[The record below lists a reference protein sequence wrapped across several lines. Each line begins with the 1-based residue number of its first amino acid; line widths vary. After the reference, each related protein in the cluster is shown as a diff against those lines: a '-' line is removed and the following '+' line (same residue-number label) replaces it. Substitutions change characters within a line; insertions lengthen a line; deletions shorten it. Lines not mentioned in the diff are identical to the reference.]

1 MAERVPR
8 RSTDHG
14 EPRLCRARWSHP
26 PQKQAPLLRDDDDD
40 EFRTPEEEEP
50 TLLERLNAI
59 AQEPLT
65 PLTQILLVV
74 ALILLLLSAVFIGL
88 FAGEYTK
95 LKQHERDD
103 GAKPTATITTT
114 VVVTSTAAPPGPTG
128 SPAEEFCI
136 TAECIKLSASIISS
150 LDVSKDPCENF
161 FEFANGGWIASHP
174 LPADK
179 GSFGQFEALATENKR
194 VVQHFL
200 ETPSATSS
208 FTTSADEQ
216 LLQKLRGFYNSC
228 LNEDRLDEIGSEP
241 LVRFVKT
248 VKKLFRREGLEV
260 SATEESDDLSGLTA
274 ALAFLHSRG
283 VPALFSIDIEGDV
296 GVDPNFMSLWFD
308 QGSLGLPAKEY
319 YDEPEIVEIYQN
331 VVERLF
337 ATLSEE
343 EEKLQRLP
351 TPTLAENAAWPSW
364 PWPPWDDEP
373 DEEDKPNRT
382 EKAHQLAAD
391 VVAFETK
398 LAKLTLDADAYQD
411 PFLTYNRVPLQN
423 LTESLPQVN
432 FPEYFATFAPRRF
445 PENVIIS
452 YPAYPIKVSELLS
465 STSSETVEGYLVAR
479 VALALS
485 SNLGTATEAWAAQR
499 SLLETL
505 TGIKKGA
512 VGDRAEYCV
521 GKVESSLG
529 FAAGRYFVNATFG
542 GDSREKGTKIIT
554 DIVKA
559 FKASLPNV
567 PWLDKES
574 ADAAAEKADVIRVK
588 VGYPISP
595 DTRDPSSI
603 LRYYSTVKIDE
614 DAFFENMLNAAGSET
629 FKMWLKLGQRR
640 NEDEWLM
647 WPSMVNAYF
656 NPPSN
661 EIVFPAGI
669 LQPPFFS
676 HDWPSY
682 LSYGAFGHVAAH
694 ELTHAFD
701 SAGRLYNQEGKLQ
714 NWWTPESNAGF
725 QVKQECIEAQYS
737 SYTVD
742 DGKGG
747 VIHVNVGA
755 SEITSGENIGDSGL
769 IQAYRAWKAQFDES
783 KKAGNEYLL
792 PGLNYTREQL
802 FFIGF
807 GRIWGMSIKTAA
819 LVQRVRTDPHS
830 PNLYRVDGTL
840 SNIAEFAAAFN
851 CPKTAKLNPPDE
863 KRCLFWS

>member
-1 MAERVPR
+1 MSERAPR
-8 RSTDHG
+8 RSTD
-14 EPRLCRARWSHP
+14 EEA
-26 PQKQAPLLRDDDDD
+26 APLLRDDDDD
-40 EFRTPEEEEP
+40 VGSTQEEEEP
-50 TLLERLNAI
+50 TLLERLNSI

-74 ALILLLLSAVFIGL
+74 ALVLLLLSAVFIGL

-95 LKQHERDD
+95 LKQRERED
-103 GAKPTATITTT
+103 GPRPTVTVTQTAIVTTT
-114 VVVTSTAAPPGPTG
+114 AKPPGPTG
-128 SPAEEFCI
+128 SPAEEVCI
-136 TAECIKLSASIISS
+136 TPECIKLSASILSS

-179 GSFGQFEALATENKR
+179 GSFGQFEALSIDNKR

-216 LLQKLRGFYNSC
+216 LLHKLRSFYNSC
-228 LNEDRLDEIGSEP
+228 LNENRLDEIGTEP
-241 LVRFVKT
+241 LLRFVKT
-248 VKKLFRREGLEV
+248 VKKLFRGEGFEI
-260 SATEESDDLSGLTA
+260 SETSSEDDLSGLTP

-283 VPALFSIDIEGDV
+283 VPALFSFEIEGDA
-296 GVDPNFMSLWFD
+296 GIDPNFMVPWFD
-308 QGSLGLPAKEY
+308 QASLGLPAKDY
-319 YDEPEIVEIYQN
+319 YAEPDIVSIYQN
-331 VVERLF
+331 VIERLF
-337 ATLSEE
+337 KTLLDEE
-343 EEKLQRLP
+343 DKPP
-351 TPTLAENAAWPSW
+351 TPTLVENDAWPSW
-364 PWPPWDDEP
+364 PWPPWDPDDEP
-373 DEEDKPNRT
+373 DKDKTNNT
-382 EKAHQLAAD
+382 EKARQLAED

-398 LAKLTLDADAYQD
+398 LANVTLDADAYQD
-411 PFLTYNRVPLQN
+411 PFFTYNRVPLQN
-423 LTESLPQVN
+423 LTESLPQVS
-432 FPEYFATFAPRRF
+432 FPDYFATFAPRTF
-445 PENVIIS
+445 PENIIVT
-452 YPAYPIKVSELLS
+452 YPAYPVAVSELLS
-465 STSSETVEGYLVAR
+465 STSNDTIEAYLVAR
-479 VALALS
+479 AALALS
-485 SNLGTATEAWAAQR
+485 PNLGMSTEAWAAQR

-521 GKVESSLG
+521 GKVESTLG

-542 GDSREKGTKIIT
+542 GDSREKGTKIIE

-574 ADAAAEKADVIRVK
+574 ADAAAGKADAIRIK

-595 DTRDPSSI
+595 NTRDPSSI
-603 LRYYSTVKIDE
+603 LRYYSTVKIDQ
-614 DAFFENMLNAAGSET
+614 DTYFDNILNAAGSDM
-629 FKMWLKLGQRR
+629 FKMWLKVGQRR

-676 HDWPSY
+676 HDWPLY
-682 LSYGAFGHVAAH
+682 LSYGAFGQVAAH

-701 SAGRLYNQEGKLQ
+701 SAGRLYNQDGKLSKSASKP
-714 NWWTPESNAGF
+714 NIPASFFALGRWPCPDHCSAD
-725 QVKQECIEAQYS
+725 
-737 SYTVD
+737 YTVD

-747 VIHVNVGA
+747 VIHVNGNL
-755 SEITSGENIGDSGL
+755 TSGENIGDSGL

-802 FFIGF
+802 FFLAF
-807 GRIWGMSIKTAA
+807 GRIWGNNMKTAA

-830 PNLYRVDGTL
+830 PNIFRVEGTL
-840 SNIAEFAAAFN
+840 SNIPEFAAAFK
-851 CPKTAKLNPPDE
+851 CPKGSKLNPPDE
-863 KRCLFWS
+863 QRCLFWS